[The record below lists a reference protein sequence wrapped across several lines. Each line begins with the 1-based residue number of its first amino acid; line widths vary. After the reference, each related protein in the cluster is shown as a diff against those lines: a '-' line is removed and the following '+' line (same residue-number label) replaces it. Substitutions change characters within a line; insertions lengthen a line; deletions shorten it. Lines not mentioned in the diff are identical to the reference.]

1 MTALAPVQ
9 DLLAPVPRQPR
20 PLHGVR
26 LLEDTMNTTVGMHI
40 PTDAQSLGELLA
52 ASGYFTDAR
61 GAAQAA
67 VKVMAGQELG
77 FGPIASMTGIYIVKG
92 RVTLSANLMAAAIKR
107 QRPRYDYR
115 VTEHS
120 AESCS
125 IEFLQDGEHLGEST
139 YSMQDA
145 QAAGLA
151 SSETWKKHPRN
162 MLFARALSNG
172 AKWFCPDIFGGGPIY
187 TPDELGAV
195 IDGETGQVLGSA
207 EEMPAEATE
216 GPLTGRVSSTEP
228 PTEAQLKFL
237 KSLLTRENPNDN
249 MKRAMLAKVGAH
261 NVDPTQ
267 QGWSKAL
274 KRDQVSQLIEILK
287 SGTLPTGESDVP
299 SDAGE
304 FVPPAD
310 ANPDEFFEAA
320 KS

>member
-1 MTALAPVQ
+1 VQ

-20 PLHGVR
+20 PLCGVR
-26 LLEDTMNTTVGMHI
+26 LLEERMNTAVGMHI

-115 VTEHS
+115 VREHT
-120 AESCS
+120 AEFCS

-172 AKWFCPDIFGGGPIY
+172 AKWYCPDVFGGGPIY

-195 IDGETGQVLGSA
+195 IDGETGQVLGPA
-207 EEMPAEATE
+207 GEMPADASSGGSTGPSDAT
-216 GPLTGRVSSTEP
+216 P
-228 PTEAQLKFL
+228 AQLSFL
-237 KSLLTRENPNDN
+237 KKQVEKAKREGMNSTHLRLLLDN
-249 MKRAMLAKVGAH
+249 VGAQS
-261 NVDPTQ
+261 VEISE
-267 QGWSKAL
+267 GWMERLSKA
-274 KRDQVSQLIEILK
+274 QA
-287 SGTLPTGESDVP
+287 SGLLGKFEEGILPTGESDIP
-299 SDAGE
+299 ADAGE

>member
-1 MTALAPVQ
+1 VQ

-20 PLHGVR
+20 PLCGVR
-26 LLEDTMNTTVGMHI
+26 LLEERMNTAVGMHI

-115 VTEHS
+115 VREHT
-120 AESCS
+120 AEFCS

-172 AKWFCPDIFGGGPIY
+172 AKWYCPDA
-187 TPDELGAV
+187 TP
-195 IDGETGQVLGSA
+195 
-207 EEMPAEATE
+207 
-216 GPLTGRVSSTEP
+216 
-228 PTEAQLKFL
+228 AQLSFL
-237 KSLLTRENPNDN
+237 KKQVEKAKREGMNSTHLRLLLDN
-249 MKRAMLAKVGAH
+249 VGAQS
-261 NVDPTQ
+261 VEISE
-267 QGWSKAL
+267 GWMERLSKA
-274 KRDQVSQLIEILK
+274 QA
-287 SGTLPTGESDVP
+287 SGLLGKFEEGILPTGESDIP
-299 SDAGE
+299 ADAGE